1 MIPESKP
8 ENSGEEKKRQD
19 LIRLI
24 AKKAKKQG
32 NFELASKY
40 YIELGEKVKAIKC
53 LIKLGDLERVI
64 SFANNARIN
73 EIYVIAANN
82 LQQADWHKNP
92 DIIKY
97 IITFYSKAKAF
108 DQLASFYDQCAGVE
122 IDEYRDYEKALSALK
137 DASKYAGKASGPE
150 KEAKAQQLGQKI
162 FFVEK
167 FIQSKQLL
175 QSNPQ
180 EMIKICQQLIEN
192 VKFKFF
198 SNFKGN
204 HKILYI
210 IFL

>member
-1 MIPESKP
+1 MIS
-8 ENSGEEKKRQD
+8 
-19 LIRLI
+19 
-24 AKKAKKQG
+24 KKAKKQG

-64 SFANNARIN
+64 TFANNARIN

-82 LQQADWHKNP
+82 LQTADWHKNP

-108 DQLASFYDQCAGVE
+108 DRLANFYETCAGVE

-137 DASKYAGKASGPE
+137 DASKYAQKSTAPD
-150 KEAKAQQLGQKI
+150 KDAKIQQLQQKV

-175 QSNPQ
+175 ETNPS
-180 EMIKICQQLIEN
+180 EMIKICQQLVEN
-192 VKFKFF
+192 VKKSF
-198 SNFKGN
+198 NFCLIK
-204 HKILYI
+204 Y
-210 IFL
+210 FLFEAEYRICNSGRRCVCPND